1 MSGTV
6 VNNRLMIQP
15 VTRIE
20 GHAKISIQL
29 NDAGDVQSARF
40 HITEFRGFEKLC
52 EGRPFAEMPGIMSR
66 VCGICP
72 VSHILASSKAGDM
85 LLGVEIPPAAE
96 KQRRLV
102 NYAQI
107 LQSHALSFFHLS
119 SPDLLLGMDA
129 PPEKRNI
136 FGLLERDPDFL
147 RRGIR
152 LRQFGQRIIELAGG
166 KSVHPSCSGPGGVH
180 QRFTLAQRDEIL
192 PWIPEALG
200 SVTMAIDRLKALMDS
215 FSAEIAHMGN
225 FPSLFLGTVN
235 RDGGLEYYD
244 GTLRIVDDAG
254 NSVAD
259 GLDPTRYFSYLGE
272 ASEDYSFVK
281 FPFYRPLGYPEGHY
295 RVGPLARLNVARFAG
310 TERADREFREFKQR
324 GSKAGSGSVCES
336 FHYHLARLIEMLH
349 MIERVEELMHNPQLF
364 EEPIRANAS
373 LNRREGIGSCEA
385 PRGTLF
391 HHYWVDANGLMTKA
405 NLLIATGQNNR
416 AMNLTVDQ
424 TAKHFLRRIVPG
436 TQPDEGILNRIEA
449 AVRCYDPCLS
459 CSTHAL
465 GQMPLI
471 LEWMAAD
478 GTPLGRIARPS

>member
-1 MSGTV
+1 
-6 VNNRLMIQP
+6 LLIQP

-20 GHAKISIQL
+20 GHAKISIHL
-29 NDAGDVQSARF
+29 NDAGEVESAQF
-40 HITEFRGFEKLC
+40 HVTEFRGFEKLC
-52 EGRPFAEMPGIMSR
+52 EGRPFAEMPGLMSR

-119 SPDLLLGMDA
+119 APDLLLGMDA

-152 LRQFGQRIIELAGG
+152 LRQFGQRVIELVGG
-166 KSVHPSCSGPGGVH
+166 KRIHPACSGPGGVH
-180 QRFTLAQRDEIL
+180 ARFTTAQRDEIL
-192 PWIPEALG
+192 SWIPETIG
-200 SVTMAIDRLKALMDS
+200 SVTMALDRLKPLLDG
-215 FSAEIAHMGN
+215 FRDEIAHMGN

-244 GTLRIVDDAG
+244 GVIRIIDGEG
-254 NSVAD
+254 NSVAE
-259 GLDPTRYFSYLGE
+259 GLDPTRYYTYLGE
-272 ASEDYSFVK
+272 ASEDSSFVK
-281 FPFYRPLGYPEGHY
+281 FPFYRPLGYPRGYY
-295 RVGPLARLNVARFAG
+295 RVGPLARLNVASFAG
-310 TERADREFREFKQR
+310 TERADRELQEFKQR
-324 GSKAGSGSVCES
+324 GASGGIGPVCES

-349 MIERVEELMHNPQLF
+349 MVERIEELMSDPALF
-364 EEPIRANAS
+364 DESIQARAA

-391 HHYWVDANGLMTKA
+391 HQYWVDANGLMTKA
-405 NLLIATGQNNR
+405 NLLIATGQNSQ
-416 AMNLTVDQ
+416 AMNLSVGQ
-424 TAKHFLRRIVPG
+424 TARHFLKDVPLG
-436 TQPDEGILNRIEA
+436 TQPGEGILNRIEA
-449 AVRCYDPCLS
+449 AIRCYDPCLS
-459 CSTHAL
+459 CSTHAF
-465 GQMPLI
+465 GQMPLVV
-471 LEWMAAD
+471 EWLAAD
-478 GTPLGRIARPS
+478 GTMLSRTERSV